1 MIQKTNPSE
10 IWYFI
15 LEKKISKES
24 CEASKRKEYISFSFV
39 FNQFKAILKRNNKV
53 QYEKL
58 MTSCECNRIDV
69 RAIDIFANKMWTQI
83 ESITVTV
90 VELQKKVANR

>member
-1 MIQKTNPSE
+1 
-10 IWYFI
+10 
-15 LEKKISKES
+15 
-24 CEASKRKEYISFSFV
+24 
-39 FNQFKAILKRNNKV
+39 
-53 QYEKL
+53 

-90 VELQKKVANR
+90 VEL